1 MTTSAVENTEHLA
14 AINQRILADGES
26 LPAVK
31 LQDGSTVQTGT
42 VAMMLHNVAA
52 YNRGERGAV
61 ERELE
66 LSVPTLIKVGLLDL
80 FAPEEWIAGDNAGR
94 RFVGTKAKEY
104 LASKQAAPQP

>member
-1 MTTSAVENTEHLA
+1 MSTNAVENTEQLA
-14 AINQRILADGES
+14 GINQRILAAGES

-66 LSVPTLIKVGLLDL
+66 LSIPTLVKVGLLDL
-80 FAPEEWIAGDNAGR
+80 FVPDEWIAGDNAGR

-104 LASKQAAPQP
+104 LALKARAV

>member
-1 MTTSAVENTEHLA
+1 MHTTAVENTEQLA
-14 AINQRILADGES
+14 DINQRILAPGES

-66 LSVPTLIKVGLLDL
+66 LSIPTLIKVGLLDL
-80 FAPEEWIAGDNAGR
+80 FSPQEWMDGNNPGR
-94 RFVGTKAKEY
+94 RFVGIKAQEY
-104 LASKQAAPQP
+104 LARRAP